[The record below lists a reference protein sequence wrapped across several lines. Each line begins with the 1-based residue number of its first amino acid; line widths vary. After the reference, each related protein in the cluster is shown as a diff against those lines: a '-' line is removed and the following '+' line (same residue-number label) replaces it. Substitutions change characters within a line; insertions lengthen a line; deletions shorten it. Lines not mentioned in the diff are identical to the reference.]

1 MIELKPVINSRTGN
15 LTRCLKS
22 NWRAKPEVPGNR
34 GQRRQ
39 EARSVAQMIQR
50 SNKDGSDRELSGPNN
65 CTGHPTWSLSASDPF
80 LWSPDVA
87 SLQYAS
93 GDDPDTDQ
101 EGSSDRVSSS
111 HVQSEQQASKR
122 GTCGLPQTVGGVSQT
137 ERRPG
142 LLLLSLGYKRSEV
155 WRDQRHTERQ

>member
-1 MIELKPVINSRTGN
+1 MGCRQQSERWMRNHWAAG
-15 LTRCLKS
+15 
-22 NWRAKPEVPGNR
+22 VPNPRRRKVEGSF
-34 GQRRQ
+34 GQG
-39 EARSVAQMIQR
+39 AGSLAQMIQR
-50 SNKDGSDRELSGPNN
+50 SKRVAQIVNCLGPSQLHR
-65 CTGHPTWSLSASDPF
+65 HPTWSLSASDPF

-93 GDDPDTDQ
+93 GNDPDTDQ

-111 HVQSEQQASKR
+111 HVQSEQQASKC
-122 GTCGLPQTVGGVSQT
+122 GTCGLPQTVGGVSQAQ
-137 ERRPG
+137 RRPG

>member
-1 MIELKPVINSRTGN
+1 M
-15 LTRCLKS
+15 
-22 NWRAKPEVPGNR
+22 
-34 GQRRQ
+34 
-39 EARSVAQMIQR
+39 AQMIQR
-50 SNKDGSDRELSGPNN
+50 SKKTAQIGNCLGPNN
-65 CTGHPTWSLSASDPF
+65 CTAIPLGRFQPSDPF

-111 HVQSEQQASKR
+111 HVQSEQQASKC
-122 GTCGLPQTVGGVSQT
+122 GTCGLPQTVGGVSQA